1 MLNHELACDI
11 EFSVGVNGDIV
22 RAHKYMLVSRS
33 PVFFAMFYGS
43 VGTEHHNGPLSI
55 PDTTV
60 EAFRTMLQSV
70 HSCTTRIMFHKSLV
84 DLIRNLIINNGGIGH
99 SL

>member
-1 MLNHELACDI
+1 VTCRFMLCHELACDV
-11 EFSVGVNGDIV
+11 EFAVGVNGDIV

-43 VGTEHHNGPLSI
+43 IGTEQHDSPLRV

-60 EAFRTMLQSV
+60 EAFRTMLQ
-70 HSCTTRIMFHKSLV
+70 LV
-84 DLIRNLIINNGGIGH
+84 NVL
-99 SL
+99 

>member
-11 EFSVGVNGDIV
+11 EFAVGLNSDIV

-33 PVFFAMFYGS
+33 PVFYAMFYGS
-43 VGTEHHNGPLSI
+43 LGSVNHDVPLRI

-60 EAFRTMLQSV
+60 EAFRTMLQLV
-70 HSCTTRIMFHKSLV
+70 CMFDIL
-84 DLIRNLIINNGGIGH
+84 LC
-99 SL
+99 